1 MKKLPKNKNY
11 QDFINLAPTSN
22 AKNIEEYSEILDY
35 ALNQEDI
42 LNIAVL
48 GNYGSGKSSFI
59 KTYFK
64 DKEAPIIISLGSY
77 SKEKNKA
84 ENENKNEYHQTIEKS
99 ILQQLLYQ
107 TDQNIVPQSRFKR
120 LTNYSKKELFLKV
133 SLFFVLFLICVFCF
147 VPNFF
152 KKIIDIIKYTYKSLG
167 FLNLKIKNINFYTD
181 LLITFILYFIIV
193 LFIVFCI
200 FKICEYIRNNFY
212 ISKLKYKDTEIE
224 INDKEESIFN
234 KYLDEI
240 VYFFQCTTNSIVV
253 FEDIDRF
260 EDAIII
266 IEKLK
271 ELNYLLNTSFKINR
285 KIKFIYCIKD
295 DFFEIALDRTKFF
308 DKTIP
313 IIPVSS
319 FSNSN
324 EIIWEKFEKIYGK
337 KEKYYEIDKK
347 FIDSISI
354 FIDDMRLINNIMS
367 DFVLYSDKFIEKN
380 LDNKKLFALIV
391 YKNLYPKKYSD
402 MISGIGTIP
411 DIIRKRIDVIND
423 ILVETNNLKNEKM
436 NNINKIKSEKL
447 NNISELKNDLV
458 MSIIKYD
465 LDLKES
471 QYFKFNDQKV
481 CISEFLDENFDMERI
496 EKERVDF
503 HYNRYQYSEKNE
515 NDVFKKYNG
524 KPEFL
529 KRAKILIAGCQ
540 RSVDLIQQE
549 ITNLEKYELSIK
561 EMSVSQLI
569 EKFGI
574 EKFSDK
580 VEDFENYILLRDLI
594 DSDYYDYM
602 TLFKEG
608 NLTIADMQFVKD
620 VKKRNINNYDYHLVN
635 LEEIINR
642 LDIYDYSSPAVYN
655 FDLFDYIFS
664 KSSIIDIVV
673 ENKIVDLFKNIDN
686 NKLDFL
692 EKYMKQG
699 LNWGNFIEKI
709 LMKENNI
716 WDYIYKYKGTDA
728 EYIDKWLLEFIKKKE
743 YLNNIDQNFIEYINN
758 HRSFYKIYK
767 LLNEQSKNN
776 LIDLNVKF
784 IDCSE
789 SIDKDFLEF
798 IYKND
803 LYEINDCMLK
813 IMLDFNCVSSDEYYE
828 KFLTIIENEKMSIM
842 KKYIYLNMEIYLNN
856 CYKSKKTQKN
866 DENIIIKLINNESI
880 SDNSK
885 ILISSKEK
893 NRISNVEK
901 IADKYLDVILIFD
914 KAQYNWNNIVYLYNY
929 FNKIDEHLANIINN
943 VADFEI
949 SQFDKF
955 NDKQK
960 FYKDIFNCEYIK
972 IDVLKKYAL
981 EFKIDIDNLN
991 EFFDSADVEKLNLII
1006 ENNYAQF
1013 NIENFQYVKNISK
1026 DLLVNF
1032 ININQDNY
1040 IEEIN
1045 DYDVHDIIDNL
1056 LDNSKLDTI
1065 VKINLLESTAIDIKS
1080 IDINLLYELLV
1091 KDEYKDI
1098 RSKEINEYI
1107 FDSSLSKIKKINYLT
1122 LLKEELEFEQM
1133 LIYLSKI
1140 NSVFDNIGITKRNF
1154 SVYNEGNVLEI
1165 INFLKEN
1172 NIISS
1177 YKLLSTNNIMIYNK
1191 KRDLVH

>member
-1 MKKLPKNKNY
+1 MEKLPKNKNY

-84 ENENKNEYHQTIEKS
+84 ETENKNEYHQTIEKS

-133 SLFFVLFLICVFCF
+133 SLFFVLSLICVFCF
-147 VPNFF
+147 IPNFF
-152 KKIIDIIKYTYKSLG
+152 KKIIDIIKYTYKSLD
-167 FLNLKIKNINFYTD
+167 FLNFKIKNINFYTD

-347 FIDSISI
+347 FIDSISV

-411 DIIRKRIDVIND
+411 DIIRKRIDVISD

-447 NNISELKNDLV
+447 DNISELKNDLV
-458 MSIIKYD
+458 MNIIKYD

-471 QYFKFNDQKV
+471 QYFNFNDQKV

-503 HYNRYQYSEKNE
+503 HYNCYQYSEKNE
-515 NDVFKKYNG
+515 SDVFKKYNG

-529 KRAKILIAGCQ
+529 KRAKILIDGCQ

-664 KSSIIDIVV
+664 ESSIIDIVV

-686 NKLDFL
+686 NRLDFL

-699 LNWGNFIEKI
+699 LNWDNFIEKI

-728 EYIDKWLLEFIKKKE
+728 EYIDKWILEFIKKKE
-743 YLNNIDQNFIEYINN
+743 YLNNVDQNFIEYINN
-758 HRSFYKIYK
+758 HRLFYKIYK
-767 LLNEQSKNN
+767 LLNEQSRNN

-813 IMLDFNCVSSDEYYE
+813 IMLDFNCVPSDEYYE

-856 CYKSKKTQKN
+856 CYKSKKTQRN
-866 DENIIIKLINNESI
+866 DENIIIKLINDESI

-901 IADKYLDVILIFD
+901 IVDKYLEVILIFD

-949 SQFDKF
+949 SQFDKL

-1013 NIENFQYVKNISK
+1013 NIENFQYVKNVSK

-1065 VKINLLESTAIDIKS
+1065 IKINLLESTAIDIKS

-1140 NSVFDNIGITKRNF
+1140 NSVFDNIGVTKRNF

-1191 KRDLVH
+1191 KRDLAH

>member
-1 MKKLPKNKNY
+1 M
-11 QDFINLAPTSN
+11 
-22 AKNIEEYSEILDY
+22 
-35 ALNQEDI
+35 
-42 LNIAVL
+42 
-48 GNYGSGKSSFI
+48 
-59 KTYFK
+59 
-64 DKEAPIIISLGSY
+64 
-77 SKEKNKA
+77 
-84 ENENKNEYHQTIEKS
+84 
-99 ILQQLLYQ
+99 
-107 TDQNIVPQSRFKR
+107 
-120 LTNYSKKELFLKV
+120 
-133 SLFFVLFLICVFCF
+133 
-147 VPNFF
+147 
-152 KKIIDIIKYTYKSLG
+152 
-167 FLNLKIKNINFYTD
+167 
-181 LLITFILYFIIV
+181 
-193 LFIVFCI
+193 
-200 FKICEYIRNNFY
+200 
-212 ISKLKYKDTEIE
+212 
-224 INDKEESIFN
+224 
-234 KYLDEI
+234 
-240 VYFFQCTTNSIVV
+240 
-253 FEDIDRF
+253 
-260 EDAIII
+260 
-266 IEKLK
+266 
-271 ELNYLLNTSFKINR
+271 
-285 KIKFIYCIKD
+285 
-295 DFFEIALDRTKFF
+295 
-308 DKTIP
+308 
-313 IIPVSS
+313 
-319 FSNSN
+319 
-324 EIIWEKFEKIYGK
+324 
-337 KEKYYEIDKK
+337 
-347 FIDSISI
+347 
-354 FIDDMRLINNIMS
+354 
-367 DFVLYSDKFIEKN
+367 
-380 LDNKKLFALIV
+380 
-391 YKNLYPKKYSD
+391 
-402 MISGIGTIP
+402 
-411 DIIRKRIDVIND
+411 
-423 ILVETNNLKNEKM
+423 
-436 NNINKIKSEKL
+436 
-447 NNISELKNDLV
+447 
-458 MSIIKYD
+458 
-465 LDLKES
+465 
-471 QYFKFNDQKV
+471 
-481 CISEFLDENFDMERI
+481 
-496 EKERVDF
+496 
-503 HYNRYQYSEKNE
+503 
-515 NDVFKKYNG
+515 
-524 KPEFL
+524 
-529 KRAKILIAGCQ
+529 
-540 RSVDLIQQE
+540 
-549 ITNLEKYELSIK
+549 
-561 EMSVSQLI
+561 
-569 EKFGI
+569 
-574 EKFSDK
+574 
-580 VEDFENYILLRDLI
+580 LRDLI

-813 IMLDFNCVSSDEYYE
+813 IMLNFNCVSSDEYYE

-901 IADKYLDVILIFD
+901 IVDKYLDVILIFD

-1013 NIENFQYVKNISK
+1013 NIENFQYVKNVSK

-1032 ININQDNY
+1032 ININKDNY

-1065 VKINLLESTAIDIKS
+1065 IKINLLEI
-1080 IDINLLYELLV
+1080 
-1091 KDEYKDI
+1091 
-1098 RSKEINEYI
+1098 
-1107 FDSSLSKIKKINYLT
+1107 
-1122 LLKEELEFEQM
+1122 
-1133 LIYLSKI
+1133 
-1140 NSVFDNIGITKRNF
+1140 
-1154 SVYNEGNVLEI
+1154 
-1165 INFLKEN
+1165 
-1172 NIISS
+1172 
-1177 YKLLSTNNIMIYNK
+1177 
-1191 KRDLVH
+1191 

>member
-1 MKKLPKNKNY
+1 M
-11 QDFINLAPTSN
+11 
-22 AKNIEEYSEILDY
+22 
-35 ALNQEDI
+35 
-42 LNIAVL
+42 
-48 GNYGSGKSSFI
+48 
-59 KTYFK
+59 
-64 DKEAPIIISLGSY
+64 
-77 SKEKNKA
+77 
-84 ENENKNEYHQTIEKS
+84 
-99 ILQQLLYQ
+99 
-107 TDQNIVPQSRFKR
+107 
-120 LTNYSKKELFLKV
+120 
-133 SLFFVLFLICVFCF
+133 
-147 VPNFF
+147 
-152 KKIIDIIKYTYKSLG
+152 
-167 FLNLKIKNINFYTD
+167 
-181 LLITFILYFIIV
+181 
-193 LFIVFCI
+193 
-200 FKICEYIRNNFY
+200 
-212 ISKLKYKDTEIE
+212 
-224 INDKEESIFN
+224 
-234 KYLDEI
+234 
-240 VYFFQCTTNSIVV
+240 
-253 FEDIDRF
+253 
-260 EDAIII
+260 
-266 IEKLK
+266 
-271 ELNYLLNTSFKINR
+271 
-285 KIKFIYCIKD
+285 
-295 DFFEIALDRTKFF
+295 
-308 DKTIP
+308 
-313 IIPVSS
+313 
-319 FSNSN
+319 
-324 EIIWEKFEKIYGK
+324 
-337 KEKYYEIDKK
+337 
-347 FIDSISI
+347 
-354 FIDDMRLINNIMS
+354 
-367 DFVLYSDKFIEKN
+367 
-380 LDNKKLFALIV
+380 
-391 YKNLYPKKYSD
+391 
-402 MISGIGTIP
+402 
-411 DIIRKRIDVIND
+411 
-423 ILVETNNLKNEKM
+423 
-436 NNINKIKSEKL
+436 
-447 NNISELKNDLV
+447 
-458 MSIIKYD
+458 
-465 LDLKES
+465 
-471 QYFKFNDQKV
+471 
-481 CISEFLDENFDMERI
+481 
-496 EKERVDF
+496 
-503 HYNRYQYSEKNE
+503 
-515 NDVFKKYNG
+515 
-524 KPEFL
+524 
-529 KRAKILIAGCQ
+529 
-540 RSVDLIQQE
+540 
-549 ITNLEKYELSIK
+549 
-561 EMSVSQLI
+561 
-569 EKFGI
+569 
-574 EKFSDK
+574 
-580 VEDFENYILLRDLI
+580 LRDLI

-813 IMLDFNCVSSDEYYE
+813 IMLNFNCVSSDEYYE

-901 IADKYLDVILIFD
+901 IVDKYLDVILIFD

-1013 NIENFQYVKNISK
+1013 NIENFQYVKNVSK

-1032 ININQDNY
+1032 ININKDNY

-1065 VKINLLESTAIDIKS
+1065 IKINLLESTAIDIKS

-1122 LLKEELEFEQM
+1122 LLKEELEFERM

-1140 NSVFDNIGITKRNF
+1140 NSVFDNIGVTKRNF